1 MKDKLESNENL
12 INAMKTKLARAEETN
27 KSIEEQFEVSKKRKE
42 QYEIRYSEVA
52 EDYEK
57 LADEKEILQ
66 KKFEK
71 LSDEKAITSEVL
83 NSVQKDNTKMKEE
96 IIRLSAPKFATPK
109 SQKPRRTQFAD
120 ANPHT
125 PRSASSAASSAGS
138 RASSEDP
145 RSQRKSGSAKMILNS
160 IEINEHQ

>member
-71 LSDEKAITSEVL
+71 LSDETAITSEVL
-83 NSVQKDNTKMKEE
+83 NSVQKDNTKLKEE
-96 IIRLSAPKFATPK
+96 VVCLSAPKFATPK
-109 SQKPRRTQFAD
+109 
-120 ANPHT
+120 
-125 PRSASSAASSAGS
+125 
-138 RASSEDP
+138 
-145 RSQRKSGSAKMILNS
+145 
-160 IEINEHQ
+160 

>member
-71 LSDEKAITSEVL
+71 LSDETAITSEVL
-83 NSVQKDNTKMKEE
+83 NSVQKDNTKLKEE
-96 IIRLSAPKFATPK
+96 VVRLSAPKFAMPK
-109 SQKPRRTQFAD
+109 SQKPRRTQSAD
-120 ANPHT
+120 ATPLT
-125 PRSASSAASSAGS
+125 PRSASSAAASSAAS
-138 RASSEDP
+138 RASSEEP
-145 RSQRKSGSAKMILNS
+145 RREKRSGSAKMYLKNPI
-160 IEINEHQ
+160 